1 VTSWTT
7 PARDFLE
14 ERLRAHRRRFE
25 ADGAEADEVMSDL
38 REHVMQEAAAQG
50 LTVVTEVDVR
60 RLLARVDPMLLEE
73 PTGGESGDGTGAI
86 ADPAPPTFPGV
97 PSDPPRSGFQ
107 RTSVEILLGLFGVL
121 LPLGTIGL
129 EWTQRLSALELTD
142 PIPTPFHGILL
153 LLVPAVYALGLWF
166 RFRRPGSAPGFYP
179 WLLAVALGVSG
190 AYAAAFAP
198 AYPVALVGVLYFGL
212 GLIPL
217 TPLLAWIVGWILW
230 RRARI
235 EARENGHP
243 WPRWAWVLSWGVVA
257 ALGLAALPGFLT
269 EELIRTA
276 VHGDSQGE
284 RFQAIQRLRSW
295 GDSDVLLRACYGRR
309 VSIWDNLLDRR
320 PAAAEAV
327 QQVYF
332 QVTGQPFNAVRPPL
346 NQQWGVGRQVLSDF
360 EWDRSLGGETVA
372 GQVSGLSLRS
382 SRLDGQVSVPDG
394 WEYVEWTLEFQN
406 DNDSRQREARA
417 EIQLP
422 PGGVVSRVTLWV
434 HDEEREA
441 AFAGRGETR
450 AAYQQVAVAQRRDP
464 ILVTTSGPDRVLMQC
479 FPIEPRG
486 GTMKVRLGI
495 TAPLLPVGTGELEC
509 TWPRFTERNFRI
521 DPALEHHLWLEGGQ
535 APARVPSGAF
545 AEASKP
551 EVLRSRLKQSLVSD
565 GFDPIA
571 FAVDPAPRPSAWAVD
586 DRSTPTGWVR
596 QTLVDRPPLAPG
608 RLAIVVDGGVDGREA
623 WEAIRKGLGA
633 STARG
638 DLRVY
643 VASDG
648 VHRVAEVLEGPYR
661 AATNPMDRFVWNSP
675 PFVGGQDP
683 IPALEEAWTW
693 VTGSQDGRVL
703 WIHGP
708 VPVLLGDT
716 ASWLQSMDRLGDRR
730 ASLIDFGLRPGPNLV
745 TKGLGSRP
753 ALQVWPRI
761 GGLEADLARC
771 LDRMGGVQG
780 GREWRRERVGTAP
793 DVEARGSRHL
803 VRLWARDHILDLAG
817 QRRVA
822 DAVEWAGRWQLVT
835 PVSGA
840 VVLETR
846 AQYAAAGL
854 KPVDPLTTPQVVP
867 EPQTWMLM
875 ALGLGLLAVIGRH
888 RGRNGAGGSV

>member
-1 VTSWTT
+1 MSSWTT

-14 ERLRAHRRRFE
+14 ERLRVHRRRFE

-38 REHVMQEAAAQG
+38 REHVMQEASAQG

-73 PTGGESGDGTGAI
+73 PTVGELGAGTGVI
-86 ADPAPPTFPGV
+86 ADPALPTLPGI
-97 PSDPPRSGFQ
+97 PSDPHRSTLW
-107 RTSVEILLGLFGVL
+107 RASVEVLLGLFGVL
-121 LPLGTIGL
+121 LPLGTIVL
-129 EWTQRLSALELTD
+129 EWTQRLSALELID
-142 PIPTPFHGILL
+142 PIPTPIHGILL

-166 RFRRPGSAPGFYP
+166 RSRRPSAAPGFYP
-179 WLLAVALGVSG
+179 WLLALALGVSG
-190 AYAAAFAP
+190 AYAVVFAP
-198 AYPVALVGVLYFGL
+198 TYPFALLGVLFFGL

-230 RRARI
+230 RRARS

-243 WPRWAWVLSWGVVA
+243 WPRWAWILSWGVVA

-276 VHGDSQGE
+276 VHGDSHGE
-284 RFQAIQRLRSW
+284 RFQAVQRLRAW
-295 GDSDVLLRACYGRR
+295 GDPDVLLRACYGRR
-309 VSIWDNLLDRR
+309 VAIWDNLLNRR
-320 PAAAEAV
+320 PPEAEAV
-327 QQVYF
+327 QQVHF
-332 QVTGQPFNAVRPPL
+332 QVTGRPFNAVRPPL
-346 NQQWGVGRQVLSDF
+346 NPQWGVGRQVLADF

-434 HDEEREA
+434 HGEEREA

-464 ILVTTSGPDRVLMQC
+464 ILVTTSGPDRMLMQC

-495 TAPLLPVGTGELEC
+495 TAPLLPVGTGELRC

-535 APARVPSGAF
+535 APASVPSGWR

-551 EVLRSRLKQSLVSD
+551 EVLRSGLKQSRVSD
-565 GFDPIA
+565 GFDPIS
-571 FAVDPAPRPSAWAVD
+571 FVVDSSPRPSAWAVD

-596 QTLVDRPPLAPG
+596 QTLVDLPASPPG

-638 DLRVY
+638 DLRIY

-648 VHRVAEVLEGPYR
+648 VHRVAEVLEGPFR
-661 AATNPMDRFVWNSP
+661 AATNQMDRFAWNSP

-683 IPALEEAWTW
+683 IPALEAAWDW
-693 VTGSQDGRVL
+693 VTGSPEGQVL

-716 ASWLQSMDRLGDRR
+716 AAWLQSMDRVGDRR
-730 ASLIDFGLRPGPNLV
+730 VTLVDFEIRPGPNLV
-745 TKGLGSRP
+745 TKAPGARP
-753 ALQVWPRI
+753 HLRVWPRI
-761 GGLEADLARC
+761 DDLEADLARC

-780 GREWRRERVGTAP
+780 GREWRRERVAVAP
-793 DVEARGSRHL
+793 GVEARGSRHL

-817 QRRVA
+817 QRQVGE
-822 DAVEWAGRWQLVT
+822 AVEWAGRWQLVT

-867 EPQTWMLM
+867 EPQTWLLM
-875 ALGLGLLAVIGRH
+875 ALGLGLLMW
-888 RGRNGAGGSV
+888 GSRRRM